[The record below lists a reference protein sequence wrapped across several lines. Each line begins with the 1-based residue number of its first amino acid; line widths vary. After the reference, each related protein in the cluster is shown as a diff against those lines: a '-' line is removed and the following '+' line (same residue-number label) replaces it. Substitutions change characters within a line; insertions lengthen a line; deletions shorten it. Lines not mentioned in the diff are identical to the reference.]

1 MKEDYKMKKG
11 VAVFL
16 SAIMAT
22 TMLIGCGSSQGGA
35 ENETAVVEES
45 GTEAAE
51 TEEAEE
57 STKQSE
63 ATEPTAEASSDGDS
77 VQMGEYTVP
86 KGDWVIGLS
95 NSYYGNT
102 WRHQMVD
109 SFVNVAEEAK
119 KQGLIADYIVQNGDN
134 TVNAQIDQINSFIL
148 EGVDAIVVNAA
159 SSTALNSVL
168 HKAQEAGILVI
179 AFDSVVDDPDIICM
193 DFDFEE
199 YGQILCDWLHEEKG
213 EGLDVV
219 ISRGISGSAPEV
231 ILTETYEKLCEQYG
245 WNIVAT
251 VIGNAENATAQEEFT
266 KLIPSLDH
274 VDAVLNAGGDSY
286 GIIQAFENSGVE
298 LPIIFGDNSAEF
310 MKWWNEHLD
319 YKTLSSRSGP
329 HCGSCV
335 FWVALAG
342 LNGEEL
348 PMNIRLELN
357 TFTVDEATQF
367 ADMEAG
373 TLAGSD
379 FTYEDAMA
387 RIKAAKEN

>member
-1 MKEDYKMKKG
+1 MKKG

-22 TMLIGCGSSQGGA
+22 TMLIGCNSSQGGA

-57 STKQSE
+57 STKQPE

>member
-1 MKEDYKMKKG
+1 MKKRT
-11 VAVFL
+11 L
-16 SAIMAT
+16 AIMTSAAVITSMLSGT
-22 TMLIGCGSSQGGA
+22 TIFAS
-35 ENETAVVEES
+35 ETETASEETGES
-45 GTEAAE
+45 S
-51 TEEAEE
+51 EEVI
-57 STKQSE
+57 
-63 ATEPTAEASSDGDS
+63 DNGDS
-77 VQMGEYTVP
+77 VTFGEYTVP

-102 WRHQMVD
+102 WRHQMVE
-109 SFVNVAEEAK
+109 SFTNVAEEAK
-119 KQGLIADYIVQNGDN
+119 ELGLISDYIVQNGDN

-168 HKAQEAGILVI
+168 HKAQDAGILVI
-179 AFDSVVDDPDIICM
+179 AFDSVVDDEDIICM

-199 YGQILCDWLHEEKG
+199 YGEILCDWLYEEKG

-219 ISRGISGSAPEV
+219 ICRGVSGSAPEV
-231 ILTETYEKLCEQYG
+231 ILTETYERLCEEYN

-251 VIGNAENATAQEEFT
+251 VIGNAENATAQEEFM

-286 GIIQAFENSGVE
+286 GIIQAFESSGVE
-298 LPIIFGDNSAEF
+298 LPTIFGDNTAEF
-310 MKWWNEHLD
+310 MNWWNEHLD
-319 YKTLSSRSGP
+319 YNTISSRSGP

-357 TFTVDEATQF
+357 TFTVDDAPQF

-379 FTYEDAMA
+379 FTYEEAMA
-387 RIKAAKEN
+387 RIEAAREQ

>member
-1 MKEDYKMKKG
+1 MKKG
-11 VAVFL
+11 VAVFM
-16 SAIMAT
+16 SAVMAT
-22 TMLIGCGSSQGGA
+22 TMLIGCGSSSGETG
-35 ENETAVVEES
+35 NEAPAAEES
-45 GTEAAE
+45 GTEAP
-51 TEEAEE
+51 EAEE
-57 STKQSE
+57 TE
-63 ATEPTAEASSDGDS
+63 AAEQPETTEPAAEASSDGDS
-77 VQMGEYTVP
+77 VQLGEYTVP

-168 HKAQEAGILVI
+168 HKAQDAGILVI

-199 YGQILCDWLHEEKG
+199 YGQILCDWLYEEKG

-286 GIIQAFENSGVE
+286 GIIQAFENSGTD

-357 TFTVDEATQF
+357 TFTVDEAPQF

-387 RIKAAKEN
+387 RIKAAKENQ

>member
-1 MKEDYKMKKG
+1 MKK
-11 VAVFL
+11 AL
-16 SAIMAT
+16 ALLLAAAL
-22 TMLIGCGSSQGGA
+22 MLAMLAGCASKASTAPAPSTDTAPAA
-35 ENETAVVEES
+35 EPAADAS
-45 GTEAAE
+45 AE
-51 TEEAEE
+51 TEAPAADTTEQTAGEE
-57 STKQSE
+57 TSE
-63 ATEPTAEASSDGDS
+63 DGVWFGD
-77 VQMGEYTVP
+77 YFVP
-86 KGDWVIGLS
+86 KGEWVIGLS

-119 KQGLIADYIVQNGDN
+119 QAGLIKDYIVQNGDN

-148 EGVDAIVVNAA
+148 EGVDAIVINAA

-168 HKAQEAGILVI
+168 HKAQDAGILVI
-179 AFDSVVDDPDIICM
+179 AFDSVVDDDEIICM

-199 YGQILCDWLHEEKG
+199 YGRILCDWLYEQKG
-213 EGLDVV
+213 ENLDVV
-219 ISRGISGSAPEV
+219 ICRGISGSAPEV
-231 ILTETYEKLCEQYG
+231 ILTDTYQKMCEKYN

-251 VIGNAENATAQEEFT
+251 VIGNAENATAQEEFM

-286 GIIQAFENSGVE
+286 GIIQAFESSGVE
-298 LPIIFGDNSAEF
+298 LPVIFGDNSAEF
-310 MKWWNEHLD
+310 MSWWNEHLD
-319 YKTLSSRSGP
+319 YQTISSRSGP

-342 LNGEEL
+342 LNGVEL

-357 TFTVDEATQF
+357 TFTVEDAPQF
-367 ADMEAG
+367 ANMEAG

-387 RIKAAKEN
+387 RIEAAAK

>member
-1 MKEDYKMKKG
+1 MKKRILATMMSAAL
-11 VAVFL
+11 AVSML
-16 SAIMAT
+16 WGSAAY
-22 TMLIGCGSSQGGA
+22 
-35 ENETAVVEES
+35 
-45 GTEAAE
+45 AAE
-51 TEEAEE
+51 EEKPKTEEA
-57 STKQSE
+57 
-63 ATEPTAEASSDGDS
+63 SDKPVDNGDT
-77 VQMGEYTVP
+77 VNFGDYTLP

-109 SFVNVAEEAK
+109 SFTNVAEQAK
-119 KQGLIADYIVQNGDN
+119 ELGLISDYIVQNGDN

-168 HKAQEAGILVI
+168 HKAQDAGILVI
-179 AFDSVVDDPDIICM
+179 AFDSVVDDKDIICM

-199 YGQILCDWLHEEKG
+199 YGEVLCDWLYEQKG

-219 ISRGISGSAPEV
+219 ISRGVSGSAPEV
-231 ILTETYEKLCEQYG
+231 ILTETYQKLCEQYN

-251 VIGNAENATAQEEFT
+251 VIGNAENATAQEEFM

-274 VDAVLNAGGDSY
+274 VDAVLNAGGDTY
-286 GIIQAFENSGVE
+286 GIIQAFEASGAD
-298 LPIIFGDNSAEF
+298 LPIIFGDNTAEF
-310 MKWWNEHLD
+310 MNWWNQNLD
-319 YKTLSSRSGP
+319 YNTLSSRSGP

-357 TFTVDEATQF
+357 TFTVEDAPQF

-379 FTYEDAMA
+379 FTFEDAMA
-387 RIKAAKEN
+387 RIEAAREK

>member
-1 MKEDYKMKKG
+1 MKKR
-11 VAVFL
+11 AAILMAAAMAL
-16 SAIMAT
+16 SLLSGATVMA
-22 TMLIGCGSSQGGA
+22 
-35 ENETAVVEES
+35 E
-45 GTEAAE
+45 EAAE
-51 TEEAEE
+51 ETTVEETAEE
-57 STKQSE
+57 E
-63 ATEPTAEASSDGDS
+63 TAEDASVTDSSDMEVTDDGVYFGD
-77 VQMGEYTVP
+77 YFLP

-102 WRHQMVD
+102 WRHQMVE
-109 SFVNVAEEAK
+109 SFTNVAEEAK
-119 KQGLIADYIVQNGDN
+119 ELGLISDYLVQNGDN

-168 HKAQEAGILVI
+168 HKAQDAGILVI
-179 AFDSVVDDPDIICM
+179 AFDSVVEDDEIICM

-199 YGQILCDWLHEEKG
+199 YGEILCSWLYENKG
-213 EGLDVV
+213 SDLDVV
-219 ISRGISGSAPEV
+219 ICRGVSGSAPEV
-231 ILTETYEKLCEQYG
+231 ILTETYQRLAEEYG
-245 WNIVAT
+245 WNVLAT
-251 VIGNAENATAQEEFT
+251 VIGNADNATAQEEFM

-286 GIIQAFENSGVE
+286 GIIQAFESSGVE
-298 LPIIFGDNSAEF
+298 LPVVFGDNTAEF
-310 MKWWNEHLD
+310 MGWWNEHLD
-319 YKTLSSRSGP
+319 YETLSSRSGP

-357 TFTVDEATQF
+357 TFTVDDAPQF

-379 FTYEDAMA
+379 FTFQDAMA
-387 RIKAAKEN
+387 RIEAAREQG